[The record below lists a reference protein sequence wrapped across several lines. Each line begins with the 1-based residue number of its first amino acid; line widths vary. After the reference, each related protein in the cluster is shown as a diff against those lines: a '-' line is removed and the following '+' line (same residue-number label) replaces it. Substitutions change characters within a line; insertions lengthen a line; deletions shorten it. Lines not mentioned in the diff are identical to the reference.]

1 MNRFTT
7 TLSAVLLGTL
17 AGGTAAGDALSL
29 LQDEAAAPG
38 DAPAGNAP
46 GSAGP
51 SGGGSLMFERVERGT
66 HASVGYLH
74 EFGTD
79 FEGGGSVAVDRAFAS
94 VGTEIRT

>member
-38 DAPAGNAP
+38 
-46 GSAGP
+46 
-51 SGGGSLMFERVERGT
+51 GGGE
-66 HASVGYLH
+66 HAQGIKSCLDCCN
-74 EFGTD
+74 EL
-79 FEGGGSVAVDRAFAS
+79 AVRIYREDIFCKPNI
-94 VGTEIRT
+94 EN